1 MAERRVGIMAAL
13 SLALAA
19 ACSPTNHRVVLRELR
34 HQLAAQAHE
43 CIPLGWTPVPVDA
56 SFYPGYTA
64 QYQDE
69 RSWLAPLWLG
79 SIRNSDLKSV
89 QARTSAA
96 ILDALARVGMVQRIA
111 VPGGS
116 HYRLTVAAMPYFYAR
131 NDYGNNP
138 DAIPY
143 LCYST
148 IVPDHVVWS
157 DSIQRNARRGVF
169 HAVFTWHASPP
180 APWAGDAFL
189 RAHSV
194 VLVPFSQTVVATFED
209 DGGEW
214 SIVRLAQ
221 PDKSRLPRL
230 AVSAAWVH

>member
-1 MAERRVGIMAAL
+1 MVERRVGVLAAL
-13 SLALAA
+13 LLALAA
-19 ACSPTNHRVVLRELR
+19 GCSPTDHRVVLRELR
-34 HQLAAQAHE
+34 QQLAAQVHE
-43 CIPLGWTPVPVDA
+43 CIPLGWTPVPVAA

-79 SIRNSDLKSV
+79 SIRNSDLRSS
-89 QARTSAA
+89 QARMSFAV
-96 ILDALARVGMVQRIA
+96 LNALGRVGMVQRLT
-111 VPGGS
+111 VPGGF

-148 IVPDHVVWS
+148 IVPGSVLWT
-157 DSIQRNARRGVF
+157 DSIKGNERHRVF
-169 HAVFTWHASPP
+169 HAAFTWHASSP
-180 APWAGDAFL
+180 APWADDTFL

-194 VLVPFSQTVVATFED
+194 VLIPFSRTILATFEE
-209 DGGEW
+209 DGDEW
-214 SIVRLAQ
+214 RIVRLRQ
-221 PDKSRLPRL
+221 PDKSTLPRL
-230 AVSAAWVH
+230 LVSGMWEH

>member
-1 MAERRVGIMAAL
+1 MVERRVGVLAAL
-13 SLALAA
+13 LLALAA

-34 HQLAAQAHE
+34 QQLAAQVHE
-43 CIPLGWTPVPVDA
+43 CVPLGWTPVPVDA

-79 SIRNSDLKSV
+79 SISNSDLRSA
-89 QARTSAA
+89 QARTSFAV
-96 ILDALARVGMVQRIA
+96 LNALVRAGMVQRIA
-111 VPGGS
+111 VPGGF

-148 IVPDHVVWS
+148 MLPDKIVWS
-157 DSIQRNARRGVF
+157 DTVKRNGKDRLF
-169 HAVFTWHASPP
+169 HAAFTWHASSP
-180 APWAGDAFL
+180 AAWADDAFL

-194 VLVPFSQTVVATFED
+194 VLAPFSRTVVATFED
-209 DGGEW
+209 DGNEW
-214 SIVRLAQ
+214 YIVRLRQ
-221 PDKSRLPRL
+221 PDKSTLPRL
-230 AVSAAWVH
+230 LVSRTWEH

>member
-1 MAERRVGIMAAL
+1 MVERRVGAMAAL
-13 SLALAA
+13 LLALAA

-34 HQLAAQAHE
+34 NQLATQVHE

-79 SIRNSDLKSV
+79 SIRSSDLRSS
-89 QARTSAA
+89 QARTSFM
-96 ILDALARVGMVQRIA
+96 ILRALVRAGMVQSIP
-111 VPGGS
+111 VPGGF
-116 HYRLTVAAMPYFYAR
+116 HYRLTVAAMQYFYAR

-148 IVPDHVVWS
+148 IVPDRVMRT
-157 DSIQRNARRGVF
+157 DEIQGNQKRRVF
-169 HAVFTWHASPP
+169 HATFAWHASPP
-180 APWAGDAFL
+180 APWADDAFL
-189 RAHSV
+189 LSHSI
-194 VLVPFSQTVVATFED
+194 VLAPFSRTVVATFEEN
-209 DGGEW
+209 GGQW
-214 SIVRLAQ
+214 FIVGLRQ
-221 PDKSRLPRL
+221 PDKSALPRL
-230 AVSAAWVH
+230 AVSAAWQR